1 MIIVIGRQRIYR
13 RIQMAQ
19 KTLDPHMWNLETLF
33 ELIYEVPVYQRPYSW
48 DKEQV
53 EVLLADISEAFFS
66 EDREEGYYTG
76 NIIVYDTDDKVNG
89 RISRYDIIDGQQRI
103 TTFSLVLLAVYSLA
117 LINGVPETDLTLNR
131 VKGALWKVVNR
142 DYKKDLPVVTLNS
155 IEKKCFS
162 DLFNKGFDNAKELE
176 QYCNQ
181 YILSS
186 KFEERVLNNYLF
198 IAEQLKRT
206 IITKDYSSILDYA
219 EYLLQYVQFI
229 VIEANCKKNKVFSMF
244 ESINSKGKKLEDIDL
259 IKTYIFSKLDES
271 DYSTYLDKWGQLII
285 KTNDNLYDYLYN
297 YIKAYLCFYRQNI
310 SVDNFKTIVTRDMMP
325 YYKVASEKEAFMKML
340 DDMYNKVDYY
350 IMLSDTD
357 KANRLIKNNKFRFY
371 YKIFTEVSYK
381 HPKALFL
388 RILIDYSEGKID
400 KEDVVEIVVETVGF
414 MVKFLT
420 ISDRDSKDAIT
431 MFSSI
436 MNEIY
441 DNKSVVKDYVIMSLA
456 SEYLNK
462 GITAEKLKAEL
473 MGMDAYNQNKKL
485 TCALLALYES
495 ATISNGDA
503 TVSYDQAY
511 TLFDSFSDA
520 FSLDHLL
527 VQNPKDEDIKYKY
540 YKDENTNTLRLKSG
554 HDFPEDIVV
563 EGMDY
568 DTFTSQIL
576 NKIGNLRIY
585 YRDKNSGRQNT
596 AIALKEYNSF
606 DSYSNIK
613 ERGRDVVK
621 VILDYCIPQPKIDL
635 STIQK
640 NSKKRTE
647 AAFPKMDKLIEF
659 NLVKPGDRLYI
670 TVNSCDAIDSE
681 AELIDD
687 KYVVYKG
694 EKMTINNWG
703 CKVTG
708 WKSIRIYD
716 NVAVVGQTETL
727 HEKRLK
733 YMNEHN
739 ESAR

>member
-1 MIIVIGRQRIYR
+1 
-13 RIQMAQ
+13 
-19 KTLDPHMWNLETLF
+19 MWNLEILF

-53 EVLLADISEAFFS
+53 SVLLDDIYEAFTS
-66 EDREEGYYTG
+66 EDKEDGYYTG
-76 NIIVYDTDDKVNG
+76 NLIVYDTDNKVNG

-103 TTFSLVLLAVYSLA
+103 TTFSLILLAVYSLA
-117 LINGVPETDLTLNR
+117 LINDVSTDDMTFNK
-131 VKGALWKVVNR
+131 VKGALWKIVNR
-142 DYKKDLPVVTLNS
+142 EYKKDLPVVTLNS

-162 DLFNKGFDNAKELE
+162 DLFNKGFDNAKDLE

-181 YILSS
+181 YIISS
-186 KFEERVLNNYLF
+186 KFEERVLNNFLF
-198 IAEQLKRT
+198 VMEKLNNT
-206 IITKDYSSILDYA
+206 IVTTDNSSILDYA
-219 EYLLQYVQFI
+219 DYLLQYVQFI
-229 VIEANCKKNKVFSMF
+229 VVEANCKKNKVFSMF

-271 DYSTYLDKWGQLII
+271 DYATYLDKWGQLII

-297 YIKAYLCFYRQNI
+297 FIKAYLCFYRQNI
-310 SVDNFKTIVTRDMMP
+310 SVDNFKTIAVRDMMP
-325 YYKVASEKEAFMKML
+325 YYKVSTEKEAFMKLL

-350 IMLSDTD
+350 IMLSDTE
-357 KANRLIKNNKFRFY
+357 KANGLIKNNKFRFY

-388 RILIDYSEGKID
+388 RVLIDYKEGKLP
-400 KEDVVEIVVETVGF
+400 KEDVVEIVTETVGF

-441 DNKSVVKDYVIMSLA
+441 DNKLVVKESVIMSLA

-462 GITAEKLKAEL
+462 GITADKLKAEL
-473 MGMDAYNQNKKL
+473 MDIDAFNQNKKL

-495 ATISNGDA
+495 ATIVNGTA
-503 TVSYDQAY
+503 TISYDQAY
-511 TLFDSFSDA
+511 TLFDSFSDS

-527 VQNPKDEDIKYKY
+527 VQNPKVCDSAYKY
-540 YKDENTNTLRLKSG
+540 YKDENTDTLVLKEG

-563 EGMDY
+563 AGMDY
-568 DTFTSQIL
+568 DTFISRIL

-596 AIALKEYNSF
+596 AISLKEYNNF
-606 DSYSNIK
+606 DKYSSIK
-613 ERGRDVVK
+613 ERGKDVVGI
-621 VILDYCIPQPKIDL
+621 ILDYCMPQPKVDL
-635 STIQK
+635 SAIQK

-659 NLVKPGDRLYI
+659 NLVKPGDKLYI
-670 TVNSCDAIDSE
+670 TVNSCDTTDSE
-681 AELIDD
+681 AELVDD
-687 KYVVYKG
+687 KYVLYKG
-694 EKMTINNWG
+694 EKITINNWG

-716 NVAVVGQTETL
+716 NVAIVGQTETL
-727 HEKRLK
+727 HEKRIK

-739 ESAR
+739 ESVR

>member
-1 MIIVIGRQRIYR
+1 
-13 RIQMAQ
+13 MAQ
-19 KTLDPHMWNLETLF
+19 KILDPHMWNLETLF

-48 DKEQV
+48 DKEQI
-53 EVLLADISEAFFS
+53 EVLITDINEVFNS
-66 EDREEGYYTG
+66 EDREDGYYTG
-76 NIIVYDTDDKVNG
+76 NIIVYDINDKVNG

-103 TTFSLVLLAVYSLA
+103 TTFSLILLAIYSLA
-117 LINGVPETDLTLNR
+117 LISGVSETDLTLNR

-142 DYKKDLPVVTLNS
+142 EYKKNLPVVTLNS

-162 DLFNKGFDNAKELE
+162 DLFNKGFDNPKDLE

-181 YILSS
+181 YKTSS
-186 KFEERVLNNYLF
+186 KFEERVIHNYLF
-198 IAEQLKRT
+198 ITEKLKSMLMKT
-206 IITKDYSSILDYA
+206 DYSTILDYA

-229 VIEANCKKNKVFSMF
+229 VVEANCKKGKVFSMF

-297 YIKAYLCFYRQNI
+297 FIKAYLCFYRQNI
-310 SVDNFKTIVTRDMMP
+310 SVENFKTIAIRDMMP
-325 YYKVASEKEAFMKML
+325 YYKVSSEKEAFMKLL

-357 KANRLIKNNKFRFY
+357 KANNLIKNNKFRFY

-388 RILIDYSEGKID
+388 RMLIDYSEGKIA
-400 KEDVVEIVVETVGF
+400 KEDVVEIVTEAVGF

-441 DNKSVVKDYVIMSLA
+441 DEKVVVKDNVITALA

-462 GITAEKLKAEL
+462 GITAERLKAEL
-473 MGMDAYNQNKKL
+473 MGSDAYNQNKKL

-495 ATISNGDA
+495 T
-503 TVSYDQAY
+503 TVSKDIVSISYDQAY

-527 VQNPKDEDIKYKY
+527 VQIPKVDDTKYKY
-540 YKDENTNTLRLKSG
+540 YKDVNTNTLVLKHG

-568 DTFTSQIL
+568 DTFISQIL

-596 AIALKEYNSF
+596 AIELKEYNSF
-606 DSYSNIK
+606 TMYSNIK
-613 ERGRDVVK
+613 KRGKEVVEI
-621 VILDYCIPQPKIDL
+621 ILDYCMPQPKIDL
-635 STIQK
+635 GAIQK
-640 NSKKRTE
+640 NSKRRTE

-659 NLVKPGDRLYI
+659 NLVKPGDKLYI
-670 TVNSCDAIDSE
+670 TVSSCDANDSE

-687 KYVVYKG
+687 KYVMYKG

-716 NVAVVGQTETL
+716 NVAIVGQTETL

-733 YMNEHN
+733 YMSEHN
-739 ESAR
+739 ESAI